1 MINPNRNQGVFVVKC
16 FVTGA
21 AGFLGTALSNKLIEI
36 GYEVIGLDDCS
47 GGEPERLRP
56 EVQFV
61 RNDLNSKESLWRL
74 LKNVDIIYHLAAKVI
89 VPDSLLYPGE
99 YEKTNVGGT
108 VTLLEAMH
116 DVGNQKMIFASSG
129 AIYGNQPL
137 MPLKEDMNPS
147 PESPYAVSKL
157 AGEFYIRTIGQLWG
171 LQAVCLRIFNCYGPY
186 QGFSFAHSP
195 VIPTFL
201 RQCALHGTVVIHGD
215 GNKTR
220 DFVYVDDVVD
230 AFVAAAELQ
239 SNNETVINIG
249 SGQETSVNEVLE
261 TAKRVTGVEPQVIYN
276 PRRVGGANR
285 MCADLSIAE
294 KVLNYHPKVM
304 LEEGMQRTFAED
316 ENLRQ

>member
-1 MINPNRNQGVFVVKC
+1 MKC

-21 AGFLGTALSNKLIEI
+21 AGFLGTALSNRLIEE
-36 GYEVIGLDDCS
+36 GHDVIGLDNCS
-47 GGEPERLRP
+47 AGEPERLRP
-56 EVQFV
+56 EVNFV
-61 RNDLNSKESLWRL
+61 QNDLNSKESLWRL
-74 LKNVDIIYHLAAKVI
+74 LKDVDVIYHLAAKVI
-89 VPDSLLYPGE
+89 VPDSLLYPAE

-116 DVGNQKMIFASSG
+116 DVGNRKMIFASSG
-129 AIYGNQPL
+129 AIYGNQPV
-137 MPLKEDMNPS
+137 MPLREDMNPR

-186 QGFSFAHSP
+186 QGFTFAHSP

-201 RQCALHGTVVIHGD
+201 RQSALKGTVVIHGD

-230 AFVAAAELQ
+230 AFIAAASLNNSEEL
-239 SNNETVINIG
+239 VINIG

-261 TAKRVTGVEPQVIYN
+261 LAQKITGIEPQVVHN
-276 PRRVGGANR
+276 PRRVGGADR
-285 MCADLSIAE
+285 MCADLTIAE
-294 KVLNYHPKVM
+294 KTLNYHPKVM
-304 LEEGMQRTFAED
+304 LEEGMRKTFEAD
-316 ENLRQ
+316 ANLHQ

>member
-1 MINPNRNQGVFVVKC
+1 MKC

-21 AGFLGTALSNKLIEI
+21 AGFLGTALSNRLIKE
-36 GYEVIGLDDCS
+36 GNEVIGLDDCS
-47 GGEPERLRP
+47 GGEPQRLLP

-74 LKNVDIIYHLAAKVI
+74 LKNVDIIFHLAAKVI

-129 AIYGNQPL
+129 AIYGNQPV
-137 MPLKEDMNPS
+137 MPLREDMNPR

-186 QGFSFAHSP
+186 QGFTFAHSP

-201 RQCALHGTVVIHGD
+201 RQSALKGTVVIHGD

-230 AFVAAAELQ
+230 AFIAAANLEKHE
-239 SNNETVINIG
+239 ETVINIG
-249 SGQETSVNEVLE
+249 SGQETSVNQVLE
-261 TAKRVTGVEPQVIYN
+261 IARKITGIDPQVVHN

-285 MCADLSIAE
+285 MCADLTIAE
-294 KVLNYHPKVM
+294 KELDYHPKVM
-304 LEEGMQRTFAED
+304 LEERMRRTFEAD
-316 ENLRQ
+316 ENLKQ

>member
-1 MINPNRNQGVFVVKC
+1 MKC

-21 AGFLGTALSNKLIEI
+21 AGFLGTALSNRLIKE
-36 GYEVIGLDDCS
+36 GNEVIGLDDCS
-47 GGEPERLRP
+47 GGEPQRLLP

-74 LKNVDIIYHLAAKVI
+74 LKNVDIIFHLAAKVI

-129 AIYGNQPL
+129 AIYGNQPV
-137 MPLKEDMNPS
+137 MPLREDMNPR

-186 QGFSFAHSP
+186 QGFTFAHSP

-201 RQCALHGTVVIHGD
+201 RQSALKGTVVIHGD

-230 AFVAAAELQ
+230 AFIAAANLEKHD
-239 SNNETVINIG
+239 ETVINIG
-249 SGQETSVNEVLE
+249 SGQETSVNQVLE
-261 TAKRVTGVEPQVIYN
+261 IARKITGIDPQVVHN

-285 MCADLSIAE
+285 MCADLTIAE
-294 KVLNYHPKVM
+294 KELNYHPKVM
-304 LEEGMQRTFAED
+304 LEEGMRRTFEAD
-316 ENLRQ
+316 ENLKQ

>member
-1 MINPNRNQGVFVVKC
+1 MKC

-21 AGFLGTALSNKLIEI
+21 AGFLGTALSNRLIEE
-36 GYEVIGLDDCS
+36 GNEVIGLDDCS
-47 GGEPERLRP
+47 GGEPQRLLP

-74 LKNVDIIYHLAAKVI
+74 LKNVDIIFHLAAKVI

-129 AIYGNQPL
+129 AIYGNQPV
-137 MPLKEDMNPS
+137 MPLREDMNPR

-186 QGFSFAHSP
+186 QGFTFAHSP

-201 RQCALHGTVVIHGD
+201 RQSALKGTVVIHGD

-230 AFVAAAELQ
+230 AFIAAANLEK
-239 SNNETVINIG
+239 SDETVINIG
-249 SGQETSVNEVLE
+249 SGQETSVNRVLE
-261 TAKRVTGVEPQVIYN
+261 IATKITGIEPQVVHN

-285 MCADLSIAE
+285 MCADLTIAE
-294 KVLNYHPKVM
+294 KELNYHPKVM
-304 LEEGMQRTFAED
+304 LEEGMMRTFEAD
-316 ENLRQ
+316 ENLKQ